1 MGADSYEYCPACNAN
16 LRMQKGYDPSLP
28 YWICLGCREMLI
40 NPELETSTDIIWRCD
55 GCGDL
60 LNTQDGFDE
69 SKGEFVCL
77 KCGFSNSLED
87 SAVFESE
94 DEYLS
99 YMKDPYRGL
108 SDEDVLALLAYSDIG
123 NIDNRKDIIITQ
135 KTDTK
140 KVYVKKYLTRY
151 NKNVYE
157 YLLNNPIEGM
167 PKIVHAFESSNC
179 LIVIEEY
186 IEGRTLEQKLEDG
199 PLDVEEAVRIT
210 TSICEILHRIHTLPV
225 PIIHR
230 DIKPSNVIVGTKGRV
245 WLLDMNVAKWDD
257 GSQKGNTTHVG
268 TVNYASPEQAGYGIK
283 GTGTRSDIYSV
294 GVMLNVMLTGEFP
307 KEKLADNPLGEIVL
321 KCIDM
326 DPDKRYS
333 ALQLKLKLNKYVR

>member
-1 MGADSYEYCPACNAN
+1 MHEDHYEYCPACNAN
-16 LRMQKGYDPSLP
+16 LRMQKGYDSSLP

-69 SKGEFVCL
+69 SKKEFVC
-77 KCGFSNSLED
+77 KRCGYRNSLED
-87 SAVFESE
+87 GAVFESE

-108 SDEDVLALLAYSDIG
+108 SDEDVLELLAYKDIG

-157 YLLNNPIEGM
+157 YLLNNPIDGM
-167 PKIVHAFESSNC
+167 PKIVQIFESKSC

-186 IEGRTLEQKLEDG
+186 VEGESLDELIENG
-199 PLDVEEAVRIT
+199 PLDTEEAVRIT
-210 TSICEILHRIHTLPV
+210 TSICEILNRIHTLPV

-230 DIKPSNVIVGTKGRV
+230 DIKPSNVIVEKDGKV
-245 WLLDMNVAKWDD
+245 WLLDMNVARWDD
-257 GSQKGNTTHVG
+257 GNQKGNTTHVG
-268 TVNYASPEQAGYGIK
+268 TVNYASPEQAGYGMNGTSIK
-283 GTGTRSDIYSV
+283 SDIYSL
-294 GVMLNVMLTGEFP
+294 GIMLNVMLTGKFP
-307 KEKLADNPLGEIVL
+307 KEKLADNPLGDIVL

>member
-157 YLLNNPIEGM
+157 YLLNNPIDGM
-167 PKIVHAFESSNC
+167 PKIVQIFESKSC

-186 IEGRTLEQKLEDG
+186 VEGESLDELIENG
-199 PLDVEEAVRIT
+199 PLDTEEAVRIT
-210 TSICEILHRIHTLPV
+210 TSICEILNHIHTLPV

-230 DIKPSNVIVGTKGRV
+230 DIKPSNVIVEKDGKV
-245 WLLDMNVAKWDD
+245 WLLDMNVARWDD
-257 GSQKGNTTHVG
+257 GNQKGNTTHVG
-268 TVNYASPEQAGYGIK
+268 TVNYASPEQAGYGMNGTSIK
-283 GTGTRSDIYSV
+283 SDIYSL
-294 GVMLNVMLTGEFP
+294 GIMLNVMLTGKFP
-307 KEKLADNPLGEIVL
+307 KEKIADGFCKDIIIR
-321 KCIDM
+321 CIDL
-326 DPDKRYS
+326 DPENRYS